1 MLDSFP
7 AAPGT
12 FLIIAGPGSKD
23 YTTIPVV
30 GWGIAKNG
38 RAEPITPVAAQPITH
53 GMAYLIPIPDSGEMT
68 IFDPVYNK
76 KANTLEDWLAFVS
89 KKSAKVRAA
98 EKSGEIPVASLGVA
112 FGDKTFVKTSFWI
125 FRDGTHEFIFEVDGG
140 EPLPEDT
147 RVTKTNR
154 NDYTL
159 LKKTAKVVSV
169 AELMAETEGM
179 GDSEDPDAANEGVD
193 GLDEEAEDLI

>member
-12 FLIIAGPGSKD
+12 FLITADPDGRN
-23 YTTIPVV
+23 YTTTPIV
-30 GWGIAKNG
+30 GWGVAKNG
-38 RAEPITPVAAQPITH
+38 RAEPITPLAAQPVKH

-68 IFDPVYNK
+68 VFDPVYNK
-76 KANTLEDWLAFVS
+76 KANAVEDWLAFVS
-89 KKSAKVRAA
+89 KKSASVREAEEEGTIPAA
-98 EKSGEIPVASLGVA
+98 ALGVA
-112 FGDKTFVKTSFWI
+112 FGDKTFVKSSFWI

-140 EPLPEDT
+140 DPLPEDT

-154 NDYTL
+154 KDYAT
-159 LKKTAKVVSV
+159 LKKTVTVVSV
-169 AELMAETEGM
+169 ADLMADAG
-179 GDSEDPDAANEGVD
+179 EDPEPEVEDEN

>member
-12 FLIIAGPGSKD
+12 FLITVDPEGRG
-23 YTTIPVV
+23 YTTTPIV
-30 GWGIAKNG
+30 GWGLAKNG
-38 RAEPITPVAAQPITH
+38 RAEPITPLAAQPIKH
-53 GMAYLIPIPDSGEMT
+53 GMAYMIQIPGTREAT

-76 KANTLEDWLAFVS
+76 TTLEIEDWIAFVS
-89 KKSAKVRAA
+89 KKSARVREA
-98 EKSGEIPVASLGVA
+98 EENGIIPVASLGVT

-140 EPLPEDT
+140 SPLPEDS

-154 NDYTL
+154 ADYSS
-159 LKKTAKVVSV
+159 LKKTVTVVSV
-169 AELMAETEGM
+169 ADLMA
-179 GDSEDPDAANEGVD
+179 DADEPEPEVED